1 MKKLAFKPTIVVCPP
16 QKSIRHKIS
25 KIFGNNHFKWVY
37 LGENVPK
44 AIAVE
49 NWVGTRGA
57 RIEIADIL
65 QETARLIRQPYID
78 YIGSL
83 SVKNNSMLWWA
94 GSLSEKNPFISKTF
108 LYTCYI
114 KVALS
119 LLESHNQDN
128 MVFFVENRRLRLS
141 LVNNVR
147 AALGAEVVHVEI
159 GPSHILDIVKDG
171 IEFVIKHGWFI
182 LNNIY
187 RILLTQ
193 HIHHLNKSGS
203 EESIVLLHTWVD
215 QRSFGEDD
223 NTFRDAYFGTLREHM
238 KKKGKNVFTVPYVL
252 HTVPYAGTVKKLID
266 RDEHFLIPSAYL
278 NISDIFR
285 VLKATWIPPKKSD
298 NPHFENMDISDLI
311 YDEYKND
318 WKDTRIVSNL
328 LFYYVVRN
336 WKAHGI
342 NIERFIYTYENHTW
356 EKLFCIALREFYPSV
371 RIIGYQHATLS
382 KMLLMYFISGKEH
395 DIIPFPDKVITN
407 GRYFTDVLLES
418 GYDSDK
424 LICGGAIR
432 YEYLT
437 EMLKEPI
444 QQKKVEKGYNILVTP
459 PIDKNEAIELVSKV
473 LGAFES
479 MDTYNVIIKCHPL
492 MPYQRIADE
501 LNITALPRH
510 FTISTEPISALLSG
524 SDLLL
529 YTSSTTCIEAIA
541 TGTQVLHIGSNF
553 SIDRDILDALP
564 EIRSSARTVEE
575 IRSKVNELLETSP
588 DELRN
593 KQVDT
598 KRIATDFFGTVDD
611 SIFDLFMQNTKHTGT
626 G

>member
-1 MKKLAFKPTIVVCPP
+1 MKKSDSNPRIVTCPP
-16 QKSIRHKIS
+16 TKSTVQKIMSVI
-25 KIFGNNHFKWVY
+25 GNGHFKWAY
-37 LGENVPK
+37 LGENVSK

-49 NWVGTRGA
+49 NWVGTNGE
-57 RIEIADIL
+57 RIDIADPL
-65 QETARLIRQPYID
+65 QATAASLRQPYLD

-171 IEFVIKHGWFI
+171 IEFVIKHGWFL
-182 LNNIY
+182 LNSIY

-193 HIHHLNKSGS
+193 HTYHLNKSRS
-203 EESIVLLHTWVD
+203 EDGMVLLHTWVD

-252 HTVPYAGTVKKLID
+252 HTVSYTETVKKLINNN
-266 RDEHFLIPSAYL
+266 EHFLIPSAYL

-311 YDEYKND
+311 YDEYKSD
-318 WKDTRIVSNL
+318 WKDTRVASNL

-336 WKAHGI
+336 WKKHGI
-342 NIERFIYTYENHTW
+342 PIERFIYTYENHTW
-356 EKLFCIALREFYPSV
+356 EKMLCIALREFYPSV
-371 RIIGYQHATLS
+371 CIIGYQHSTLS
-382 KMLLMYFISGKEH
+382 KMLLMYFISEKER
-395 DIIPFPDKVITN
+395 DIIPFPDKVVTN
-407 GRYFTDVLLES
+407 GRYFSDVLLES

-444 QQKKVEKGYNILVTP
+444 QQKKVERGYNILVTP
-459 PIDKNEAIELVSKV
+459 PIDKNEAIEIVSKV

-492 MPYQRIADE
+492 MPYQQIAGE
-501 LNITALPRH
+501 LGIRSLPEH
-510 FTISTEPISALLSG
+510 FTISTEPISVLLG
-524 SDLLL
+524 ESDLLL

-541 TGTQVLHIGSNF
+541 AGTPVLHIGSNF
-553 SIDRDILDALP
+553 IIDHDILESLP
-564 EIRSSARTVEE
+564 EIRSSTRTEEE
-575 IRSKVNELLETSP
+575 IKSKVHELFETDQNEIH
-588 DELRN
+588 
-593 KQVDT
+593 K
-598 KRIATDFFGTVDD
+598 KKMIAREIAMNFFGVVNE
-611 SIFDLFMQNTKHTGT
+611 SVFELFMKS
-626 G
+626 